1 MTPPSLA
8 RFSAPNNKTT
18 KKMEKKTKKKK
29 ASTASGYIRRA

>member
-18 KKMEKKTKKKK
+18 KKMKKKQRKKK
-29 ASTASGYIRRA
+29 ASFASGYIRRA